1 MSFSL
6 TNHFFLSRDQIF
18 LVSDKNTVIKE
29 CFITPFWFMFE
40 FSRNQGACAN
50 YVDKL
55 GEGM

>member
-29 CFITPFWFMFE
+29 CFITPYWFMFE
-40 FSRNQGACAN
+40 FSRTKGAKGACAN
-50 YVDKL
+50 YVDK
-55 GEGM
+55 